1 MTKFLRWHGIQ
12 LFTALIAALAVVSLG
27 LQADVAWAD
36 DPGGEDIDV
45 PAPAPAPAPAPP
57 PPADDDDF
65 HLYLSGN
72 VAGAFTK
79 GRPSGS
85 IGGWPNSGSDRDED
99 VFGGGSLGLHYDAS
113 PVGVRVEL
121 EGQAG
126 RGLDLETDAGPF
138 GLFTMHTNVNTW
150 AMFVNGWLDFPITE
164 SFSIFGGGGLG
175 FAVTDMDSVG
185 SKSRDDETFAWQ
197 VGGGISIAP
206 TDWLIFDTSY
216 RFVDL
221 GEPDLVFRFAP
232 PPADLEMHL
241 QSHDV
246 MLGVRMNFF
255 SF

>member
-1 MTKFLRWHGIQ
+1 MTE
-12 LFTALIAALAVVSLG
+12 ALQCVNLLG

-45 PAPAPAPAPAPP
+45 PAPAPAPAPPPPP
-57 PPADDDDF
+57 PPADDDNF

-72 VAGAFTK
+72 VAGGFTK
-79 GRPSGS
+79 GRSSGS
-85 IGGWPNSGSDRDED
+85 IAGNPNRGNDRDED

-126 RGLDLETDAGPF
+126 RGLDLRTKWGPL
-138 GLFTMHTNVNTW
+138 GIGTLHTNVNTW
-150 AMFVNGWLDFPITE
+150 AMLVNGWLDFPITE

-175 FAVTDMDSVG
+175 FAVTDMTSVALG
-185 SKSRDDETFAWQ
+185 EGGDKSRNDETFAWQ
-197 VGGGISIAP
+197 VGGGISIAA
-206 TDWLIFDTSY
+206 TDWLTFDTSY

-221 GEPDLVFRFAP
+221 GQPDLKFRAAP
-232 PPADLEMHL
+232 FPSDLEMQL
-241 QSHDV
+241 VSHDV
-246 MLGVRMNFF
+246 MLGIRMNFF

>member
-1 MTKFLRWHGIQ
+1 MRKSLRWHGIQ
-12 LFTALIAALAVVSLG
+12 LFTLG

-45 PAPAPAPAPAPP
+45 PAPAPAPAPPPPP
-57 PPADDDDF
+57 PPADEDNF

-85 IGGWPNSGSDRDED
+85 VDGWPNSGSDRDEE

-113 PVGVRVEL
+113 PVGVRAEI

-126 RGLDLETDAGPF
+126 RGLDLETDWGP
-138 GLFTMHTNVNTW
+138 GGALTMHTNVNTW
-150 AMFVNGWLDFPITE
+150 AIFVNGWLDFPVTE
-164 SFSIFGGGGLG
+164 SISIFGGGGLG
-175 FAVTDMDSVG
+175 FAVTDMTSNLFPGVG
-185 SKSRDDETFAWQ
+185 DKTRDDETFAWQ
-197 VGGGISIAP
+197 VGGGISIAV
-206 TDWLIFDTSY
+206 TEWLALDTSY

-221 GEPDLVFRFAP
+221 GEPDLKFRAAP
-232 PPADLEMHL
+232 FPSDLEMHL